1 MRFAFGR
8 FLFVFA
14 GLLAGWLGMPRAS
27 AAGAVDGRQEIPRLT
42 DAAEVSLISILPGE
56 LIYSVFGHSALRIRD
71 PGLGIDR
78 AYNFGTFDFG
88 ETPLEL
94 AGFVGRFTY
103 GDLNY
108 RLDVW
113 PGPAMIRGYWQGQG
127 RASIEQVLDLTAD
140 EAQELFR
147 RLEINALP
155 ENRYYQYDFFFD
167 NCATRLLD
175 ALEGVLGPALSFP
188 EARPPGLSFRRL
200 LDRYLVGS
208 RWIDLGMDLG
218 LGTPADRPATAR
230 EATFL
235 PEYLMEYVGAG
246 RVARDG
252 ETARPLVRSTRVLA
266 GAPATDW
273 TPESDPPW
281 PLLSASVLLLAG
293 LALTYRDARRG
304 GAAPAAEPGGRPR
317 RLDAVFFGV
326 LGVAGLAIVFLWFV
340 SLHEVTDNNF
350 NLAWA
355 LPTHLLLAGALWRGS
370 VGRRAGLY
378 CALTA
383 GLTALLLLGMAVGA
397 WPQELPA
404 ALAPLLLLIAVRA
417 GWLGRAGLRSPGVR
431 PPASRR
437 ASPP

>member
-1 MRFAFGR
+1 MRFAYGR

-14 GLLAGWLGMPRAS
+14 ALLAGWPGMPGAS
-27 AAGAVDGRQEIPRLT
+27 AAGAADGRQEIPRLT

-56 LIYSVFGHSALRIRD
+56 LVYSVFGHSALRIRD

-108 RLDVW
+108 RLSVW
-113 PGPAMIRGYWQGQG
+113 DATAMIRGYWQGQN
-127 RASIEQVLDLTAD
+127 RASVEQVLDLTRD

-147 RLEINALP
+147 LLEINALP

-175 ALEGVLGPALSFP
+175 ALEAVLGPDLSFP
-188 EARPPGLSFRRL
+188 GAQPPGLSFRRL

-208 RWIDLGMDLG
+208 RWVDLGMDLG

-235 PEYLMEYVGAG
+235 PEYLLEYVAEG
-246 RVARDG
+246 RLARDG
-252 ETARPLVRSTRVLA
+252 DVERPLVRSTRVAA
-266 GAPATDW
+266 GAPADDW
-273 TPESDPPW
+273 TPESDPRW
-281 PLLSASVLLLAG
+281 PLTVAAALLLAG
-293 LALTYRDARRG
+293 LALTIREAR
-304 GAAPAAEPGGRPR
+304 AADPGDPAEARAGLHR
-317 RLDAVFFGV
+317 RIDAVFFGV
-326 LGVAGLAIVFLWFV
+326 LGVAGLAIVFLWFI
-340 SLHEVTDNNF
+340 SLHQVTDANF

-355 LPTHLLLAGALWRGS
+355 LPTHLLLAGALWRGR
-370 VGRRAGLY
+370 VGRRTALY

-383 GLTALLLLGMAVGA
+383 GLAVLLLLGMAVGI

-404 ALAPLLLLIAVRA
+404 ALTPLLLLIVLRA
-417 GWLGRAGLRSPGVR
+417 GWLGWARLR
-431 PPASRR
+431 PAE
-437 ASPP
+437 